1 MDRNR
6 ATSNIRAGL
15 WALAFA
21 LIAFALA
28 FYVAVLYIG

>member
-15 WALAFA
+15 WVSAFA
-21 LIAFALA
+21 LVVFAA
-28 FYVAVLYIG
+28 TFFVAVLYLA